1 VSDDLAPSYQQAVHA
16 YEVRH
21 ALRRDL
27 IECWITVSNSG
38 GAVGFP
44 FTPVSRREVEPV
56 ADQVI
61 EGLEPRFSRLL
72 FAMVDGVLA
81 GWLNIRREAH
91 PLVVHWGTVSSVQT
105 HPDSVVVASAR
116 V

>member
-1 VSDDLAPSYQQAVHA
+1 MSDDLAPSYQQAVHA
-16 YEVRH
+16 DEVSH

-27 IECWITVSNSG
+27 IECWITVSSSG

-44 FTPVSRREVEPV
+44 FPPVSAREVEPV

-61 EGLEPRFSRLL
+61 EGLEPGFSRLL

-81 GWLNIRREAH
+81 GWLRSR
-91 PLVVHWGTVSSVQT
+91 
-105 HPDSVVVASAR
+105 
-116 V
+116 